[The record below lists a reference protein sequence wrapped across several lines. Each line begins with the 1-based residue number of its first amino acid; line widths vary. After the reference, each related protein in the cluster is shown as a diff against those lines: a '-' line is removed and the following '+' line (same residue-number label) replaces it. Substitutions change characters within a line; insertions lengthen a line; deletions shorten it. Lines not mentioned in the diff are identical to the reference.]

1 MGGLQRNLYR
11 RTSSKPD
18 DESLAVAPF
27 LKINVL
33 PLLQVDGEE
42 RMMLFWKEAR
52 HLPKGIVI
60 HNAPKISRDGFR
72 WAPRSI
78 MNQKGSIVVDFEDK
92 SAVVVDGGLKGNFWI
107 YNIQMPAMISL
118 SQEAE
123 VSFYET
129 RADSLLQI
137 FPAQKPTHL
146 TLSSDHV
153 IAFPDKPISSI
164 QSFVGASLRRVADR
178 TREQSHPMPTYQF
191 EGLVEAK
198 VISRATFVAIAGQ
211 SDLLWQHAINSAR
224 GRTMGEWA
232 DIIIC

>member
-1 MGGLQRNLYR
+1 
-11 RTSSKPD
+11 
-18 DESLAVAPF
+18 
-27 LKINVL
+27 
-33 PLLQVDGEE
+33 
-42 RMMLFWKEAR
+42 MLFWKEAS

-78 MNQKGSIVVDFEDK
+78 MNQKGSIVVDFQDK
-92 SAVVVDGGLKGNFWI
+92 SAVVVDGGLKGHFWI
-107 YNIQMPAMISL
+107 YNVQVPATISL

-123 VSFYET
+123 VLFYET

-137 FPAQKPTHL
+137 SLAQKLTNL

-153 IAFPDKPISSI
+153 IAFPDKPVSSI
-164 QSFVGASLRRVADR
+164 RSLVGASVRRVADL

-191 EGLVEAK
+191 EGLVRAQ
-198 VISRATFVAIAGQ
+198 VASNATFVAIAGQ

-224 GRTMGEWA
+224 GRTIGEWA